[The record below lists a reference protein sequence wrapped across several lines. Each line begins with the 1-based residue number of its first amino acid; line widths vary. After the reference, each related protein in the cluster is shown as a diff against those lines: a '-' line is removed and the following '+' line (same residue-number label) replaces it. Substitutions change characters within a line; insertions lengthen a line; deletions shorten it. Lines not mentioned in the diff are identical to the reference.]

1 MKWFDFHCDTLTV
14 CEEQGL
20 PMRSNARTQLD
31 FVRLRQAG
39 AYAQC
44 FAVFLD
50 QDAFKKQGISAWRR
64 YEQLRDHFYA
74 ELQNN
79 RDAVRQ
85 VRTAQELAEAE
96 RDGVTG
102 AILTVEG
109 GELLSGETFAEEQ
122 APVGVAQ
129 ASAAGAQTSVA
140 GAQAFTAGAQTSVA
154 GAQVST
160 VRAQASTAGAQ
171 VFIGTEI
178 SAGEGV
184 HEEKGAG
191 SLHNAGGRI
200 SSGEIDILRA
210 RLARMWEDGVRLLT
224 LTWNHENVLGYPNGS
239 AGGLKQAGYEAVAF
253 MQELGMLVDV
263 SHLSDRGFWDVMD
276 SAKKPVI
283 ASHSCARSLCG
294 HPRNLTDAQLKAIG
308 ENGGVVGVNF
318 HAPFLKENGVSGSIQ
333 DVVYHLR
340 HIISCA
346 GSEAAAFGSD
356 YDGMRGTPEWG
367 GCEGMPRLIEALSGY
382 FDADTMEKIC
392 YRNAERLL

>member
-44 FAVFLD
+44 FAVFFD
-50 QDAFKKQGISAWRR
+50 RDALKKQGVSAWRR

-109 GELLSGETFAEEQ
+109 GELLGGEPF
-122 APVGVAQ
+122 GGAQ
-129 ASAAGAQTSVA
+129 ASAAGE
-140 GAQAFTAGAQTSVA
+140 
-154 GAQVST
+154 QVS
-160 VRAQASTAGAQ
+160 VEGAR
-171 VFIGTEI
+171 
-178 SAGEGV
+178 
-184 HEEKGAG
+184 EEKRAG
-191 SLHNAGGRI
+191 SLHNAGGRV

-210 RLARMWEDGVRLLT
+210 RLARMRSDGVRLLT

-333 DVVYHLR
+333 DVVRHLR

-356 YDGMRGTPEWG
+356 YDGMQGTPEWG